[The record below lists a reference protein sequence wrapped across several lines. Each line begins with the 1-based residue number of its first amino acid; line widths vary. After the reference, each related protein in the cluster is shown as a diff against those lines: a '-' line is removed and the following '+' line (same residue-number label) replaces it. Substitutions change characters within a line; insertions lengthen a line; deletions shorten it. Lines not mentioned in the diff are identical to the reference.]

1 MKPLFFALLF
11 LTLASAHRVVF
22 AVQLQFGDIVAP
34 QSDNFGTVIVVHPS
48 TGDREILSLY
58 PNIGA
63 GPAMSRPTSILTLPD
78 GNFLVSDTFAHNALT
93 QINAATGN
101 RTDVSSASIGTGP
114 WGDVQTVLLTSAGD
128 TIMVADGFVARVNL
142 ATGNRTLISGLGAGS
157 GPTYAFSGAG
167 GAVLYRSG
175 RLAIGTYDS
184 PLDNDQPAVYDVD
197 LTTGARSILSGAG
210 HGSGPPLSH
219 IMDLAILPDGALVA
233 SGRDL
238 DVNPN
243 VTELIRIDPFNGN
256 RTIIATQPFAQ
267 SEYERLTLAPNGFLL
282 GSDPFTADAIYSINP
297 TTGART
303 LISGNARGNGPS
315 LFWGDMVVV
324 PEPSA
329 VTLFVTALAA
339 WTFIAFRTY
348 QRTFRG
354 AASRPALPRR
364 RLGV

>member
-167 GAVLYRSG
+167 GAVL
-175 RLAIGTYDS
+175 
-184 PLDNDQPAVYDVD
+184 
-197 LTTGARSILSGAG
+197 
-210 HGSGPPLSH
+210 
-219 IMDLAILPDGALVA
+219 
-233 SGRDL
+233 
-238 DVNPN
+238 
-243 VTELIRIDPFNGN
+243 
-256 RTIIATQPFAQ
+256 
-267 SEYERLTLAPNGFLL
+267 
-282 GSDPFTADAIYSINP
+282 
-297 TTGART
+297 
-303 LISGNARGNGPS
+303 
-315 LFWGDMVVV
+315 
-324 PEPSA
+324 
-329 VTLFVTALAA
+329 
-339 WTFIAFRTY
+339 
-348 QRTFRG
+348 
-354 AASRPALPRR
+354 
-364 RLGV
+364 